1 MPRISAESRS
11 AAMFR
16 AQLKKRPAPRRLN
29 PAAKAVWHEIVDDRP
44 ADWFR
49 AGNWELL
56 EQYCELFVQQR
67 ACLDAL
73 ARLQPAEE
81 GYPALLRSASRL
93 AATLTTLATKLR
105 LTVQWDVGAKS
116 RKTDEKGEGSHD
128 PLLGG
133 VAWRQESE
141 TPGRVVR
148 IGSRPSSKN
157 I

>member
-1 MPRISAESRS
+1 
-11 AAMFR
+11 MFR
-16 AQLKKRPAPRRLN
+16 AQPKQRPAPQRLN
-29 PAAKAVWHEIVDDRP
+29 AAAKAIWREIVDDRP

-56 EQYCELFVQQR
+56 EEYCEFLVQQR

-73 ARLQPAEE
+73 AKLQPAEE

-93 AATLTTLATKLR
+93 ATTLTTLATKLR
-105 LTVQWDVGAKS
+105 LTVQWDVQAKS
-116 RKTDEKGEGSHD
+116 RKTDEKGQPAHD

-133 VAWRQESE
+133 LAWQEQSA
-141 TPGRVVR
+141 TAGRVVR

>member
-11 AAMFR
+11 AALFR
-16 AQLKKRPAPRRLN
+16 AQLKRRPVPRRLK
-29 PAAKAVWHEIVDDRP
+29 PAAKAIWQDIVDDRP

-56 EQYCELFVQQR
+56 EQYCELLVQQR

-73 ARLQPAEE
+73 AKLQPTEE
-81 GYPALLRSASRL
+81 GYSALLRSASRL
-93 AATLTTLATKLR
+93 AATLTILATKLR
-105 LTVQWDVGAKS
+105 LTVQWDVQAKS
-116 RKTDEKGEGSHD
+116 RKTDEKGQPAHD

-133 VAWRQESE
+133 LAWREQSA

-148 IGSRPSSKN
+148 IGSRPSSKS